1 MTHRQRALFAA
12 AAASMMANAFFTV
25 ILAKALGLIID
36 SIGSPNP
43 SVIIRHCLAGVTIV
57 LMEFLSYILS
67 RRLMLS
73 YAGSRVALDKDRH
86 YGYLMDDSDDY
97 GAKKPADNI
106 SMFSANPDIL
116 FGNYYANQPLLFLY
130 VSQLALT
137 LALMATISISLSAMT
152 IAISLLPMAVPVIFK
167 GRMQGAAD
175 DFSKR
180 NSEYLDFIRQ
190 TEAGYPEIISYS
202 QEPFFKKRH
211 HLANQLTEFARSKY
225 KFALSSSNALAT
237 VLGSFVFLFCIGA
250 GAIFVHKD
258 LITIGELITLIQLIN
273 TLVSPIGQIVSS
285 LNEMSSAKAIKAR
298 YAESKSQSAAAPIVT
313 SSSPAAQEQASPLA
327 QVQITTAADDN
338 DFDLKGS
345 ESSLFFQEA
354 ITLKNICFSY
364 GEKAVLSNLSLKIM
378 KGRKYAVIGKS
389 GIGKS
394 TLGKLLCGAITSYT
408 GQIMMDGKD
417 YRGIAPRSLR
427 SIVRYVTQQPFMME
441 APIKDNIAF
450 GDAPVQTDKMDSAI
464 ETAQVR
470 EFLEEAGGRNATE
483 LSVGQQKRVAIA
495 RALYHGCSV
504 LILDESTESLNI
516 EVSLSI
522 IRKLAALPELTLL
535 LITHDKNKR
544 ILELFDEVI
553 ELK

>member
-1 MTHRQRALFAA
+1 M
-12 AAASMMANAFFTV
+12 
-25 ILAKALGLIID
+25 
-36 SIGSPNP
+36 
-43 SVIIRHCLAGVTIV
+43 
-57 LMEFLSYILS
+57 
-67 RRLMLS
+67 
-73 YAGSRVALDKDRH
+73 
-86 YGYLMDDSDDY
+86 
-97 GAKKPADNI
+97 
-106 SMFSANPDIL
+106 

-130 VSQLALT
+130 VFQLVLT

-167 GRMQGAAD
+167 GWMQGAAD

-180 NSEYLDFIRQ
+180 NSEYLDFISQ

-273 TLVSPIGQIVSS
+273 TLVSPIGQIVTS

-298 YAESKSQSAAAPIVT
+298 YAESKPKSAAAPTVT

-327 QVQITTAADDN
+327 QVQINPAASDRDF
-338 DFDLKGS
+338 DHAFDLKGS
-345 ESSLFFQEA
+345 DSSLSFQEA

-427 SIVRYVTQQPFMME
+427 SIVRYVTQQSFMME
-441 APIKDNIAF
+441 TPIKDNIAF
-450 GDAPVQTDKMDSAI
+450 GDATVQTEIQTENQAGKMDSAI

-470 EFLEEAGGRNATE
+470 EFLEEAGGRNATK

>member
-43 SVIIRHCLAGVTIV
+43 GVIIRHCLAGVAIV
-57 LMEFLSYILS
+57 LMEFLSYVLS

-73 YAGSRVALDKDRH
+73 YARSRVALDKDRH
-86 YGYLMDDSDDY
+86 YGHLLDDSDDY
-97 GAKKPADNI
+97 GAKKPAEDI

-190 TEAGYPEIISYS
+190 TEAGYAEIISYS

-273 TLVSPIGQIVSS
+273 TLVSPIGQIVAS

-298 YAESKSQSAAAPIVT
+298 YAESKPQSAAAPTVT
-313 SSSPAAQEQASPLA
+313 SSSPASPALHEQINP
-327 QVQITTAADDN
+327 AAFGHDFDH

-345 ESSLFFQEA
+345 ESSLSFQEA

-417 YRGIAPRSLR
+417 YREIGSSSLR
-427 SIVRYVTQQPFMME
+427 SVLRYVAQQPFMME

-450 GDAPVQTDKMDSAI
+450 SDATVQADKMNNAI
-464 ETAQVR
+464 ETAQAR

-522 IRKLAALPELTLL
+522 IKKLAALPELTLL

-544 ILELFDEVI
+544 ILELFDELI